1 MSPSLRDSVDDLAGV
16 PQGSPWGWVVTV
28 ALVLATLVGLCG
40 EARHC
45 PSTPRA
51 GEQRGEG
58 ALTPRA
64 SHGP

>member
-16 PQGSPWGWVVTV
+16 PQGSAWGWLVTV
-28 ALVLATLVGLCG
+28 ALVVATLVGLSG
-40 EARHC
+40 ETRHR

-58 ALTPRA
+58 AFTPER
-64 SHGP
+64 SP

>member
-16 PQGSPWGWVVTV
+16 PQGSAWGWLVTV
-28 ALVLATLVGLCG
+28 ALVVATLVGLCG
-40 EARHC
+40 ETRHR

-58 ALTPRA
+58 AITSPER
-64 SHGP
+64 P